1 MKSIKFLCIIFA
13 LSAGLLM
20 NAQPP
25 RRALPEE
32 IVFSVSS
39 PRNDLS
45 GRVGFTAPTYLVYP
59 DAKLSREQ
67 ADRLTSELGLPSLQ
81 EEYGGTVMV
90 VAPKGA
96 AWNEAVDFEVYK
108 NIIENLGAISNLK
121 LIAIGNGA
129 TFVNKCV
136 APHAG
141 MLAGIVTIG
150 GKPSKIAAGS
160 VPVPVYA
167 AGKNA
172 AKVAAAYKTLDG
184 ATLTSA
190 EGRNTVYTNPEEELL
205 RVVVNPDPNASL
217 SAIVADSWDALL
229 SRNYRYN
236 NFGHTWYTGA
246 KFEQYGAYELE
257 PYPMFDR
264 LGIERNVIQEDVMGN
279 GEKFLWYEYIPKTV
293 LGAPKASVPLVV
305 LLHGHGNDPRTQ
317 SETSGFVE
325 LAAKENFA
333 VVEMEWEGNG
343 QPQMGYNGI
352 EETIYFLLKKY
363 PQIDPSRIYAE
374 GLSAGSATATGLGIK
389 KSYIFAAV
397 GGHSAGIIPGMKHL
411 GHSAESL
418 INDATQKSGKILM
431 PYFSVTGT
439 NDGVWFH
446 EPNPAEQNSVWVAWK
461 TYATLN
467 GIPFPEKADF
477 SAYPLF
483 GVNLRDRGQVKTN
496 KGEGI
501 VVEYGRLYKDNMP
514 LIQANAIIDYGH
526 WNFKPAAD
534 MMWEFFKLWSRDP
547 KTKELKYHPA
557 N

>member
-1 MKSIKFLCIIFA
+1 MKAIKLLGVILA
-13 LSAGLLM
+13 LSAAVCM

-39 PRNDLS
+39 PRNDLA
-45 GRVGFTAPTYLVYP
+45 GRVGFTSPTYLIYP
-59 DAKLSREQ
+59 DTKLTREG
-67 ADRLTSELGLPSLQ
+67 ADALVSQTGITDITGEF
-81 EEYGGTVMV
+81 GGTVMV

-96 AWNEAVDFEVYK
+96 KWSETEDFEAFK
-108 NIIENLGAISNLK
+108 NIIENMGAISNLK
-121 LIAIGNGA
+121 VIAIGEGA
-129 TFVNKCV
+129 TFVNKAV

-150 GKPSKIAAGS
+150 GKPAKIAAGA

-172 AKVAAAYKTLDG
+172 AKVAAAYKTLDN
-184 ATLTSA
+184 ATLTST
-190 EGRNTVYTNPEEELL
+190 EGGSTVYTNPDEDLL
-205 RVVVNPDPNASL
+205 RVVVNPNAAISL
-217 SAIVADSWDALL
+217 KDAVADAWDKLM

-279 GEKFLWYEYIPKTV
+279 GEKFLWYEYMPKSV
-293 LGAPKASVPLVV
+293 LNAPNASVPLVV

-446 EPNPAEQNSVWVAWK
+446 EPSPAEQNSVWVAWK
-461 TYATLN
+461 TYACLN

-477 SAYPLF
+477 STYPLF
-483 GVNLRDRGQVKTN
+483 GMDFKDRGQVKTN

-501 VVEYGRLYKDNMP
+501 VVEYGRLFKDGMP

-534 MMWEFFKLWSRDP
+534 MMWDFFKMWSRDP
-547 KTKELKYHPA
+547 QTKELKYHGK
-557 N
+557 